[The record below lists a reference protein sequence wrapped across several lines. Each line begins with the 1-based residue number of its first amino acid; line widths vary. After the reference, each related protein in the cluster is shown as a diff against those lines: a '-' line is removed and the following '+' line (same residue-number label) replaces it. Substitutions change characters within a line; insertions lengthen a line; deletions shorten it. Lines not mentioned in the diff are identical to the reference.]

1 LAIEARDSRR
11 SIAASPGNDARRAQ
25 MSVAMLPDAAQAAPD
40 NAFGA
45 RKRSPN
51 NAAGLRLAARAKVAN
66 QARAPVPLLERRA
79 PRACRA
85 LQRPRTS
92 GPILAAIMKSPRR
105 AAATAAL
112 VCLAVFSWPARSQVT
127 EPDGAGVRP
136 GTLPLSWQPS
146 GPRCADKSDFQVHA
160 YNDDLYILRESGCS
174 NYEKPFLY
182 LFFGKDKALLLDTGA
197 GKTDVDQVVMTVVDG
212 WLKRN
217 GRDSIALVVAHTHA
231 HGDHIAGDSQLRQLP
246 RTTVV
251 EPNPAAVQAFFGL
264 RNWPLDTASYDLGQR
279 ILDVIPIP
287 GHEPSSIAIYDRETA
302 TLFTGDTLYPGRL
315 YVRDAAAFTLSVQRL
330 VDFTHG
336 KTIAHVLGNHVEQT
350 RTPYLDYP
358 VGTIYQPDEH
368 PLELGRAHL
377 LELNEALRE
386 MHGKVYR
393 LAFRDFTIWPK

>member
-1 LAIEARDSRR
+1 
-11 SIAASPGNDARRAQ
+11 
-25 MSVAMLPDAAQAAPD
+25 
-40 NAFGA
+40 
-45 RKRSPN
+45 
-51 NAAGLRLAARAKVAN
+51 
-66 QARAPVPLLERRA
+66 
-79 PRACRA
+79 
-85 LQRPRTS
+85 
-92 GPILAAIMKSPRR
+92 MKCLRR
-105 AAATAAL
+105 AAATATLA
-112 VCLAVFSWPARSQVT
+112 CLAVFGWPAGAQVA

-136 GTLPLSWQPS
+136 GTLPRNWPSS
-146 GPRCADKSDFQVHA
+146 GPNCTGAPEFQVHA

-182 LFFGKDKALLLDTGA
+182 LIFGKDKALLLDTGA
-197 GKTDVDQVVMTVVDG
+197 GKTDVDQVVKSVIDG

-217 GRDSIALVVAHTHA
+217 GRDSIALVVAHSHA
-231 HGDHIAGDSQLRQLP
+231 HGDHIAGDGQLRQLP

-251 EPNPAAVQAFFGL
+251 DLNPAAVQDFFAL
-264 RNWPLDTASYDLGQR
+264 RHWPLETASYDLGQR
-279 ILDVIPIP
+279 VLDIIPIP

-302 TLFTGDTLYPGRL
+302 ALFTGDTLYAGRL

-336 KTIAHVLGNHVEQT
+336 KPVAHILGNHIEQT

-393 LAFRDFTIWPK
+393 LPFRDFTIWPK